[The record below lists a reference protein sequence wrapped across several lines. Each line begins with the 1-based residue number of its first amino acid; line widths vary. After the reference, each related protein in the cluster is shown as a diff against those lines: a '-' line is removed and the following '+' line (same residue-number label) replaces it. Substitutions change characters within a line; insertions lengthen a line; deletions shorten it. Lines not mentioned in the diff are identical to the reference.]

1 MPALGQSE
9 ALPNPPRPLSI
20 DDAVSAH
27 YLRLRV
33 ADTPGV
39 LNAISGALAEHAIS
53 IEAIVQKELPS
64 PVSTTTVIIL
74 TQPVPERVAAAACAQ
89 IEALSAVS
97 DTVHRIRVEH
107 FDE

>member
-1 MPALGQSE
+1 MSQAPKITTLGCRLNAYESE
-9 ALPNPPRPLSI
+9 AMR
-20 DDAVSAH
+20 
-27 YLRLRV
+27 
-33 ADTPGV
+33 
-39 LNAISGALAEHAIS
+39 ALAEHAIS